1 MTWLAP
7 ILTAFNW
14 LTDPENR
21 KWLTLGLILVLITLL
36 IGTCGHISS
45 LQGEIKA
52 SQEETQRVRNNWEAS
67 RDSVEMAVGE
77 NGELIGR
84 IDGYVLTLDE
94 LNEDY
99 KEMKAKWLFE
109 KGKPP
114 VVITEVVT
122 EIRDSL
128 IWVQVELEGDS
139 VILVSDSSQFS
150 PDNFRILSGR
160 IPYEIDTTRNLLLPG
175 KGIFELE
182 QAIKLSTALTRDKR
196 SGKIEILVSTEY
208 PGVKFSRIQGAIIQ
222 DDKENNKVL
231 KQARKSWGV
240 SVSAGYGVMLNLANV
255 NRIGLAHGPYAGFGI
270 HYSPKWAQW
279 GK

>member
-182 QAIKLSTALTRDKR
+182 QAIKLSTTLTRDKR

>member
-139 VILVSDSSQFS
+139 VILVSDSTGFS
-150 PDNFRILSGR
+150 LDNFRILSGR

-182 QAIKLSTALTRDKR
+182 QAIKLSTTLTRDKR

>member
-7 ILTAFNW
+7 ILTAFKW
-14 LTDPENR
+14 LTDPKNR
-21 KWLTLGLILVLITLL
+21 QWLTMGLILVLIAML

-45 LQGEIKA
+45 LQGEVKA
-52 SQEETQRVRNNWEAS
+52 SQEETQRVSNNWQAG
-67 RDSVEMAVGE
+67 RDSVKMEVGK

-139 VILVSDSSQFS
+139 VILVSDSAHFS

-208 PGVKFSRIQGAIIQ
+208 PGVRFSRIQGAIIQ

-255 NRIGLAHGPYAGFGI
+255 NQIGLAHGPYAGVGL
-270 HYSPKWAQW
+270 HYTPKWAQW

>member
-1 MTWLAP
+1 MTWLTP

-14 LTDPENR
+14 LIDPKNHQ
-21 KWLTLGLILVLITLL
+21 WLTLGLILVLIFMLM
-36 IGTCGHISS
+36 GTCSHVSS
-45 LQGEIKA
+45 LQGEVKTA
-52 SQEETQRVRNNWEAS
+52 QEETQRVRNNWQAS
-67 RDSVEMAVGE
+67 RDSVKMEVGK

-84 IDGYVLTLDE
+84 IDGFVLTLDE
-94 LNEDY
+94 LNKDY
-99 KEMKAKWLFE
+99 EEMKAKWLFE

-122 EIRDSL
+122 QIRDSL

-139 VILVSDSSQFS
+139 VILVSDSAQFS
-150 PDNFRILSGR
+150 ADNFRILSGR
-160 IPYEIDTTRNLLLPG
+160 IPYEIDTTLNLLLPG

-208 PGVKFSRIQGAIIQ
+208 PGVRFSHIQGAIIQ

-240 SVSAGYGVMLNLANV
+240 SINAGYGVMLNMVNV
-255 NRIGLAHGPYAGFGI
+255 NRIGLAHGPYAGVGL
-270 HYSPKWAQW
+270 HYTPKWAQW